1 VGHNPSR
8 RSHRLRELLLDSL
21 PAADVAETDPDE
33 WSEAG
38 DDEEELQDLVVDG
51 AGKAAEED
59 VAQNDDRRQDDG
71 DVEDVGVGDDAAEDA
86 EVWMSSRH
94 CIHGDAGAEDRS

>member
-1 VGHNPSR
+1 VGHTLPGVSQ
-8 RSHRLRELLLDSL
+8 SSPELLLDSL

-71 DVEDVGVGDDAAEDA
+71 DVEDVRGRG
-86 EVWMSSRH
+86 
-94 CIHGDAGAEDRS
+94 